1 MKAANRLVGVLVVGC
16 ACLFQACGGSG
27 SGSGVSGTYAAV
39 GEAPL
44 TMELKSGGAAVLTMA
59 GLGSSSGTYTVD
71 GEKII
76 VSIDNQQHTFV
87 LDGKCIEEP
96 RQIFGK
102 LCKGG
107 KAGEASNVS
116 TRKVP
121 SAPSGTW
128 VATTPDGEFKIAFKP
143 GNTLTMTMTPPGG
156 APDPV
161 EGTFTLE
168 GDKMYAT
175 VGQGTPMV
183 LTFVNNAW
191 ESNAFGVPMKF
202 VKQ

>member
-1 MKAANRLVGVLVVGC
+1 MKSANRLVGALVVGC
-16 ACLFQACGGSG
+16 ACLLQACGGSG
-27 SGSGVSGTYAAV
+27 SGPSGTYAAV
-39 GEAPL
+39 DETPM
-44 TMELKSGGAAVLTMA
+44 TMELKSGGAVIMTMA

-71 GEKII
+71 GEKIL
-76 VSIDNQQHTFV
+76 VTIDNQQHTFV

-128 VATTPDGEFKIAFKP
+128 APAASTRRTT
-143 GNTLTMTMTPPGG
+143 
-156 APDPV
+156 
-161 EGTFTLE
+161 
-168 GDKMYAT
+168 
-175 VGQGTPMV
+175 
-183 LTFVNNAW
+183 
-191 ESNAFGVPMKF
+191 
-202 VKQ
+202 